1 MIYFKD
7 TTRNQIKAREL
18 QYEFADSSVWKGE
31 LLAWLQNA
39 KEMETFNRENVKVDA
54 KDVKWLEDQQKLV
67 DFEFD
72 ADSDSLNIVR

>member
-1 MIYFKD
+1 M
-7 TTRNQIKAREL
+7 
-18 QYEFADSSVWKGE
+18 WKGE